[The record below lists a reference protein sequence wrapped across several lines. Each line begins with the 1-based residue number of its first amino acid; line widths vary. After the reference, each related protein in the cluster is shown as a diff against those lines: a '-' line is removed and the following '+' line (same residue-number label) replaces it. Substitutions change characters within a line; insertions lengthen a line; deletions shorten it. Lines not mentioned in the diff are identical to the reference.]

1 MSAREIMTFI
11 HFFSLMVVDL
21 VPEGD
26 EVWNFYLT
34 LLKIID
40 CLLSYEF
47 TNTTII
53 NLKHNIIIYMLLFLI
68 TH

>member
-1 MSAREIMTFI
+1 MTFI
-11 HFFSLMVVDL
+11 HFFSLMIGDL

-34 LLKIID
+34 LLKIVD

-47 TNTTII
+47 TNSLNSMNNSI
-53 NLKHNIIIYMLLFLI
+53 NSNAS
-68 TH
+68 